1 MTPKNARLAG
11 TVTSAAPSNRLLFHL
26 YWAFANMKRD
36 LRELWA
42 HRELLLTLTRRE
54 IVSRYKQT
62 FFGLGWSLM
71 QPILQTVVY
80 TIAFSFVL
88 KTASAEGIP
97 YPVFVFA
104 NLTLWTYFS
113 STTINAMTSLRAN
126 TGLITKVAFP
136 REIIPL
142 STVLSGLF
150 DFVVSFLVLI
160 ILNMFFGFFPNIK
173 FLYIPAILLV
183 EILFILDLALIL
195 SVLNVVRRD
204 LTYVVSFLITL
215 YMFLTPVFFAIS
227 ALPESLQ
234 HFYFINPMGAIIDA
248 FKNVV
253 FYNYEPRWFSLLIA
267 TIVLV
272 LLFIPSYKFFK
283 RAEKLFADVL

>member
-1 MTPKNARLAG
+1 MVN
-11 TVTSAAPSNRLLFHL
+11 
-26 YWAFANMKRD
+26 D
-36 LRELWA
+36 LKDLWA
-42 HRELLLTLTRRE
+42 HRELLFTLTRRE
-54 IVSRYKQT
+54 IVSKYKQT

-88 KTASAEGIP
+88 RTASAEGIP

-113 STTINAMTSLRAN
+113 ATTINAMNSLRAN
-126 TGLITKVAFP
+126 TGLITKVSFP

-142 STVLSGLF
+142 ASILSGLF

-160 ILNMFFGFFPNIK
+160 VLNMFFGFFPNVK

-183 EILFILDLALIL
+183 EILFILDLALVL

-204 LTYVVSFLITL
+204 ITYVVSFLITL

-248 FKNVV
+248 FKNVI
-253 FYNYEPRWFSLLIA
+253 FYNYEPKWLSLLIA
-267 TIVLV
+267 TGV
-272 LLFIPSYKFFK
+272 LLLLFVPSYKFFK